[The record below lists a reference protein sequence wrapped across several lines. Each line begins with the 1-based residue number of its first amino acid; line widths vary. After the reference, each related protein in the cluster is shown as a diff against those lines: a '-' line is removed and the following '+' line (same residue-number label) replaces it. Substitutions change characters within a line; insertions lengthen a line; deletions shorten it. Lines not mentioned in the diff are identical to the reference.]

1 MAVNI
6 LALLAGMVI
15 YAYFSD
21 CNPIQMKRIAKT
33 DEYFPFF
40 VVHYLSKF
48 PGIAGLHVS
57 SVYAGSL
64 STISSGHDLIRTE
77 FRKTVW
83 PRLGSI
89 SASVVTNSDVG
100 DNVLL
105 VTLWW

>member
-6 LALLAGMVI
+6 LALLAAMVI

-21 CNPIQMKRIAKT
+21 CNPIQMKRITKT

-40 VVHYLSKF
+40 VVHYLPKF
-48 PGIAGLHVS
+48 PGITGLHVS

-64 STISSGHDLIRTE
+64 STISSGYDLIR
-77 FRKTVW
+77 
-83 PRLGSI
+83 GGI
-89 SASVVTNSDVG
+89 SASVVTISDVG

-105 VTLWW
+105 

>member
-64 STISSGHDLIRTE
+64 STISSGHDLIMRE
-77 FRKTVW
+77 DLMMISYAFRLQQPPLRSLK
-83 PRLGSI
+83 PYQLF
-89 SASVVTNSDVG
+89 NF
-100 DNVLL
+100 
-105 VTLWW
+105 

>member
-77 FRKTVW
+77 FRF
-83 PRLGSI
+83 GSN
-89 SASVVTNSDVG
+89 SASVVTISDDG
-100 DNVLL
+100 DSVLRL
-105 VTLWW
+105 LQCNK